1 MKGNFT
7 FVSVLMSLVLGVSL
21 AACKGE
27 PEKKQVRSDPV
38 PVSVGKVRQ
47 IREQETITVSGSV
60 NAPNSPANVSFLVSG
75 KVVFSGPR
83 EGEYV
88 RQGQVLARIDPTD
101 YQLAVQGAEAQSA
114 AADAVQEKTMNSAR
128 PEQLE
133 QARITFERAEDE
145 YRRMKM
151 LYESKSL
158 APNDFLKYKAVYES
172 AQQQYELAKAGG
184 QKEDKEQ
191 AKAASRQAVAGL
203 RVARKALSD
212 TTLCA
217 PASGY
222 IAKRYIEV
230 GDTASPARPAFE
242 IVQLDPVEVTVG
254 VPETDI
260 HLVRIGQKAEIR
272 IPAQP
277 EKTFDGTLRVL
288 NVSADP
294 NTRTYMARI
303 RVPNPDQ
310 LPAARDDRGSDH
322 SRGPDRRPDDGARQC
337 GGPGSPG
344 RNPGIRLLPRPG
356 TRVREAGRDRRRG
369 RQGSRDQERTFR
381 RRADRPCRAGEAR
394 RRPGRFSDRAGG
406 APMNAVRERNVP

>member
-7 FVSVLMSLVLGVSL
+7 FVSVLMGLVLGVSL

-27 PEKKQVRSDPV
+27 SEKKQVRSDPV

-88 RQGQVLARIDPTD
+88 RQGQVLASIDPTD
-101 YQLAVQGAEAQSA
+101 YQLALA
-114 AADAVQEKTMNSAR
+114 AAKA
-128 PEQLE
+128 
-133 QARITFERAEDE
+133 QADQAEVAYKRAEDE
-145 YRRMKM
+145 HRRMKM
-151 LYESKSL
+151 LYDSKSL
-158 APNDFLKYKAVYES
+158 APNDYLKFKAAFDS
-172 AQQQYELAKAGG
+172 AAQQYE
-184 QKEDKEQ
+184 
-191 AKAASRQAVAGL
+191 QAVASEKL
-203 RVARKALSD
+203 TRKRLTDA
-212 TTLCA
+212 TLYA

-254 VPETDI
+254 VPETDV

-277 EKTFDGTLRVL
+277 EKTFEGTLRVL
-288 NVSADP
+288 NVSAEP

-303 RVPNPDQ
+303 HVPNPHHFLRLGMIAEATIRGDRTVA
-310 LPAARDDRGSDH
+310 LMTVPGNAVVRD
-322 SRGPDRRPDDGARQC
+322 PQGA
-337 GGPGSPG
+337 
-344 RNPGIRLLPRPG
+344 
-356 TRVREAGRDRRRG
+356 TRVFVYYPDQGRVYAKRVETGSGVGKDLVIKSGLSGDERIVLAGQAKLEDGLAVSATGQEERR
-369 RQGSRDQERTFR
+369 
-381 RRADRPCRAGEAR
+381 
-394 RRPGRFSDRAGG
+394 
-406 APMNAVRERNVP
+406 

>member
-27 PEKKQVRSDPV
+27 SEKKQVRSDPV
-38 PVSVGKVRQ
+38 PVAVGKVRQ

-101 YQLAVQGAEAQSA
+101 YLHAMQGAEAKSA
-114 AADAVQEKTMNSAR
+114 DADAVLEKTMNPAR

-172 AQQQYELAKAGG
+172 AQQQYEQAKAGG

-191 AKAASRQAVAGL
+191 AKAASRQAVANL
-203 RVARKALSD
+203 RIARKAHSD
-212 TTLCA
+212 TTLIA

-260 HLVRIGQKAEIR
+260 HRVRIGQKVEIR

-277 EKTFDGTLRVL
+277 EKTFDGTIRVL

-303 RVPNPDQ
+303 RVPNPHRFLRLGMIAEATIRGDRTVA
-310 LPAARDDRGSDH
+310 LMTVPGNAVVRD
-322 SRGPDRRPDDGARQC
+322 PQGA
-337 GGPGSPG
+337 
-344 RNPGIRLLPRPG
+344 
-356 TRVREAGRDRRRG
+356 TRVFVYYPDQGRVYAKRVETGSGVGKDLVIKSGLSGDERIVLAGQAKLEDGLAVTATGQEERR
-369 RQGSRDQERTFR
+369 
-381 RRADRPCRAGEAR
+381 
-394 RRPGRFSDRAGG
+394 
-406 APMNAVRERNVP
+406 

>member
-1 MKGNFT
+1 MKRGIT
-7 FVSVLMSLVLGVSL
+7 LVYGLIGLALGVSL

-27 PEKKQVRSDPV
+27 PEKKQVKIDPV

-47 IREQETITVSGSV
+47 ISERETITVSGSV
-60 NAPNSPANVSFLVSG
+60 NAPDSPASVSFLVSG
-75 KVVFSGPR
+75 KVVFAGPR

-88 RQGQVLARIDPTD
+88 RRGQALARIDPTD
-101 YQLAVQGAEAQSA
+101 YQLSVQGAEAQSA
-114 AADAVQEKTMNSAR
+114 GADAVLEKTMNPAR

-151 LYESKSL
+151 LHESKSL

-172 AQQQYELAKAGG
+172 ARQQFELAKAGG

-191 AKAASRQAVAGL
+191 AKAASRQAATGV
-203 RVARKALSD
+203 RIARKALSD
-212 TTLCA
+212 STLCA
-217 PASGY
+217 PISGY
-222 IAKRYIEV
+222 ISKRYIEV
-230 GDTASPARPAFE
+230 GDTVSPARPAFE

-260 HLVRIGQKAEIR
+260 HRVRIGQKAEIR

-277 EKTFDGTLRVL
+277 EKTFDGTLRVV

-303 RVPNPDQ
+303 RVPNSDRFLRLGMIAEATIRGDRTVALMTVPGIAVVRDPQGAARVFVYHPDQ
-310 LPAARDDRGSDH
+310 GRVYAKRVEIGAGIGKDLVIKSGLSGDDRIVLAGQAKLEDGLAVSAT
-322 SRGPDRRPDDGARQC
+322 GQEDRR
-337 GGPGSPG
+337 
-344 RNPGIRLLPRPG
+344 
-356 TRVREAGRDRRRG
+356 
-369 RQGSRDQERTFR
+369 
-381 RRADRPCRAGEAR
+381 
-394 RRPGRFSDRAGG
+394 
-406 APMNAVRERNVP
+406 